1 MISLTISLI
10 VLWIFFNKYA
20 HKLDEWAFDLL
31 FGGIMTI
38 TSIYAIVFII
48 QAGFIIFDFLD
59 KYKIK

>member
-20 HKLDEWAFDLL
+20 HKFDEWAFDLL